1 MAKKRIPHLTETAV
15 KVPSSGVLSE
25 KTAPAKERKP
35 HSARARKA
43 KPAAEPAAADSLL
56 SKAAARETSAYPHEE
71 IAKLAYSYW
80 EQRSRQ
86 HGHAV
91 EDWLRAERHILNGA
105 VR

>member
-1 MAKKRIPHLTETAV
+1 M
-15 KVPSSGVLSE
+15 
-25 KTAPAKERKP
+25 
-35 HSARARKA
+35 
-43 KPAAEPAAADSLL
+43 EPAAADSNLL

-71 IAKLAYSYW
+71 IARLAYSYW

-91 EDWLRAERHILNGA
+91 EDWLRAERQILNGA